1 MERVSTFIV
10 KHQFYTQ
17 RKQRSNAPLLPFP
30 FNLALEIL
38 ADDYSRKEVKDGEEK
53 KIEVSIFLDDMLYS

>member
-17 RKQRSNAPLLPFP
+17 RKRSDAPLLPFP